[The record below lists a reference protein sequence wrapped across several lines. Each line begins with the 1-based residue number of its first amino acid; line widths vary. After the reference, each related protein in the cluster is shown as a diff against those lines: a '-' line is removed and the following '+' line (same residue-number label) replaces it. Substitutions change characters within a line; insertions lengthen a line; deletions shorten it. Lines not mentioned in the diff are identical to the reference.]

1 MARPM
6 KAPRPWGAE
15 TPSFFAIALPPRHS
29 GPSTRRSAYPS
40 THAVANWPR
49 PSFMIGVGLCGIVR
63 RAAHGPMGVI
73 AMGIVANTQASA
85 PVADFGRFSIAPF
98 RRRAGR
104 RARKPCAWRAMRC
117 GRKTSIATARDAI
130 SSNSNSAFAR
140 DGRNRMTLQRIL
152 LACLAI
158 VGGAS
163 AVHGQEVIVKV
174 GTVRSISTATILWAV
189 EKGYFKDY
197 GIKVVT
203 ETLDTAANSIALL
216 AQNQLQLVEGGI
228 SAGYFNALE
237 KNLPVTMVLDR
248 VSSPLGHNL
257 MLRPDLKGEI
267 TQLRQLKGKTIAT
280 NGQGGVSTYEVGKLL
295 ESDGLT
301 INDVDIK
308 VIPFTQYAVAFKNK
322 AIDAAITIPPFT
334 AQLLDGG
341 HAVNFKDP
349 DDIVKPHPL
358 TIAVSMINTDFAKAN
373 QQLVRNYYVA
383 YLRAIR
389 DYCQAY
395 HGGAQRAALIDL
407 AIRTGTE
414 TRPEL
419 LHKYPWP
426 ARSPN
431 GTINVESMLDMQAWF
446 LKSKM
451 SNAEFPADRI
461 VDKSYVD
468 YALRKLPPFV
478 LENKE
483 SKLAGCR

>member
-1 MARPM
+1 M
-6 KAPRPWGAE
+6 
-15 TPSFFAIALPPRHS
+15 TS
-29 GPSTRRSAYPS
+29 
-40 THAVANWPR
+40 
-49 PSFMIGVGLCGIVR
+49 
-63 RAAHGPMGVI
+63 VI
-73 AMGIVANTQASA
+73 
-85 PVADFGRFSIAPF
+85 
-98 RRRAGR
+98 
-104 RARKPCAWRAMRC
+104 
-117 GRKTSIATARDAI
+117 
-130 SSNSNSAFAR
+130 
-140 DGRNRMTLQRIL
+140 QRTV
-152 LACLAI
+152 LACLA
-158 VGGAS
+158 VVAGAV
-163 AVHGQEVIVKV
+163 ATPAEELTVKV
-174 GTVRSISTATILWAV
+174 GTVRSISTATILWAS

-228 SAGYFNALE
+228 SAGYFNGLE
-237 KNLPVTMVLDR
+237 KNLPITMVLDR

-257 MLRPDLKGEI
+257 MLRPDHQGKI

-280 NGQGGVSTYEVGKLL
+280 NGSGAVSTYEVGKLL

-301 INDVDIK
+301 LADVDIK
-308 VIPFTQYAVAFKNK
+308 VIPFTQYALAFANK

-349 DDIVKPHPL
+349 DDTVKPHPL

-373 QQLVRNYYVA
+373 REAMRNYYVG

-395 HGGAQRAALIDL
+395 HGGSTRQAFIDL

-431 GTINVESMLDMQAWF
+431 GQINVASMLDMQAWF
-446 LKSKM
+446 IKNKM
-451 SNAEFPADRI
+451 SNSEFPADRV

-468 YALRKLPPFV
+468 YALAKLPPWE
-478 LENKE
+478 LENKA
-483 SKLAGCR
+483 STLAGCR

>member
-1 MARPM
+1 M
-6 KAPRPWGAE
+6 
-15 TPSFFAIALPPRHS
+15 
-29 GPSTRRSAYPS
+29 
-40 THAVANWPR
+40 
-49 PSFMIGVGLCGIVR
+49 
-63 RAAHGPMGVI
+63 RAQH
-73 AMGIVANTQASA
+73 T
-85 PVADFGRFSIAPF
+85 
-98 RRRAGR
+98 
-104 RARKPCAWRAMRC
+104 
-117 GRKTSIATARDAI
+117 
-130 SSNSNSAFAR
+130 
-140 DGRNRMTLQRIL
+140 L
-152 LACLAI
+152 LACLAVI
-158 VGGAS
+158 GGAS
-163 AVHGQEVIVKV
+163 VAHAQEVTVKI
-174 GTVRSISTATILWAV
+174 GTVRSISTAAILWGV

-237 KNLPVTMVLDR
+237 KNLPVTMALDR

-267 TQLRQLKGKTIAT
+267 TRLRQLKGRTIAT
-280 NGQGGVSTYEVGKLL
+280 NGQGAVSTYEVGKLL

-308 VIPFTQYAVAFKNK
+308 VIPFTQYAVAFNNK

-349 DDIVKPHPL
+349 DDVVKPHPL
-358 TIAVSMINTDFAKAN
+358 TIAVSMVNTDFANAN
-373 QQLVRNYYVA
+373 RELVRNYYVA

-395 HGGAQRAALIDL
+395 HGGPQRAALIDL

-414 TRPEL
+414 TRAEL

-468 YALRKLPPFV
+468 YALGKLPPFV